1 MGWIGK
7 IRSTPRVRET
17 SFLQRRLCIMAG
29 IAAGALAL
37 APGGAAQAQ
46 DKPAAQAKPADQGE
60 ILIGNV
66 NAYSG
71 PAAVY
76 AVLGKI
82 PAAYFRMINE
92 QGGINGRQIRFISYD
107 DAYSPPKTVEQTRKL
122 VESDKVAVMY
132 GSLGAPTSSATLKY
146 LNSQKIPH
154 VFIAS
159 GATKFGD
166 QKAWPW
172 TMGFMPSYQTEG
184 RAFAAN
190 ILATKPDAKIAVLY
204 QNDDFGRDFLKGL
217 KDGLGDKTKM
227 IVAEASY
234 ESTDPT
240 IDSQIVKLKASGA
253 DVFINMTTPKFA
265 AQAIRKNAEL
275 GWKPVHYV
283 GSNANSIAAVLGP
296 AGLDNAKDIISSAYL
311 KDANDPEW
319 KDDPGFK
326 KWNAFYDKYLPDADR
341 KDALTVYGYVSAQA
355 MEQAL
360 RQAGNDLSPANIMK
374 QAANLKNFKPDL
386 ALPGISVNTS
396 PDDHFPIEQLQLIRF
411 DGKQYVRFGPVIDSS
426 TKN

>member
-1 MGWIGK
+1 
-7 IRSTPRVRET
+7 
-17 SFLQRRLCIMAG
+17 MAG
-29 IAAGALAL
+29 RGRIHAMLRAARTGTALCAAAGALAL
-37 APGGAAQAQ
+37 ALAGGAQAQ
-46 DKPAAQAKPADQGE
+46 DKPAGKDE
-60 ILIGNV
+60 IRIGNV

-76 AVLGKI
+76 AVLGKV
-82 PAAYFRMINE
+82 PAAYFRMMND
-92 QGGINGRQIRFISYD
+92 QGGVGGRQIRFITYD

-122 VESDKVAVMY
+122 VENDQVAVMY

-146 LNSQKIPH
+146 LNGHKIPH
-154 VFIAS
+154 IFIAS

-166 QKAWPW
+166 QAAWPW
-172 TMGFMPSYQTEG
+172 TMGFQPSYQTEG
-184 RAFAAN
+184 KAFAAN
-190 ILATKPDAKIAVLY
+190 ILQTRPDAKIAVLY
-204 QNDDFGRDFLKGL
+204 QNDDFGRDVLKGF
-217 KDGLGDKTKM
+217 KDGLGDKAKM

-253 DVFINMTTPKFA
+253 DVFMNMTTPKFA
-265 AQAIRKNAEL
+265 AQAIRKIAEL
-275 GWKPVHYV
+275 GWKPTHYL

-319 KDDPGFK
+319 KDDPAFK

-341 KDALTVYGYVSAQA
+341 KDALTVYAYVAAQT
-355 MEQAL
+355 MEQVL
-360 RQAGNDLSPANIMK
+360 RQAGDDVTPANIMK
-374 QAANLKNFKPDL
+374 QAANLKHFRSDL
-386 ALPGISVNTS
+386 LLPGIEINTA
-396 PDDHFPIEQLQLIRF
+396 PDDHYPIEQLQLIRF

-426 TKN
+426 KKR

>member
-1 MGWIGK
+1 MTSHGVSRTGG
-7 IRSTPRVRET
+7 IR
-17 SFLQRRLCIMAG
+17 RRTAG
-29 IAAGALAL
+29 ARISVAALAL
-37 APGGAAQAQ
+37 MASIQLGHAQEKTPDKPQ
-46 DKPAAQAKPADQGE
+46 DKTAATAD
-60 ILIGNV
+60 IRIGNV

-76 AVLGKI
+76 AVLGKV

-92 QGGINGRQIRFISYD
+92 QGGINGRKISFITYD

-122 VESDKVAVMY
+122 VESDQVAVMY
-132 GSLGAPTSSATLKY
+132 ASLGAPTSSATLKY
-146 LNSQKIPH
+146 LNGRKIPH
-154 VFIAS
+154 LFIAS

-166 QKAWPW
+166 YKAYPW
-172 TMGFMPSYQTEG
+172 SMGFQPSYQTEG

-204 QNDDFGRDFLKGL
+204 QNDDFGRDVLKGFR
-217 KDGLGDKTKM
+217 DGLGDKANM

-240 IDSQIVKLKASGA
+240 IDSQIVKLRASGA
-253 DVFINMTTPKFA
+253 DVFMNMTTPKFA

-275 GWKPVHYV
+275 GWKPTHYL
-283 GSNANSIAAVLGP
+283 GSNANSMAAVLGP
-296 AGLDNAKDIISSAYL
+296 AGPANARGIISSAYM
-311 KDANDPEW
+311 KDADDPSW

-326 KWNAFYDKYLPDADR
+326 KWREFYAKHLPEADL

-355 MEQAL
+355 MEQVL
-360 RQAGNDLSPANIMK
+360 RQAGDDLSPENIMK
-374 QAANLKNFKPDL
+374 QAQNLKNFRSDL
-386 ALPGISVNTS
+386 MLPGITINTA

-411 DGKQYVRFGPVIDSS
+411 NGERYERFGPVIDSS
-426 TKN
+426 TKR